1 MKHLNL
7 RTLTRGLP
15 PHERAARTARQ
26 RLPPATPT
34 QPATIP
40 RPQPQWRPAWSSSPC
55 QPLT

>member
-15 PHERAARTARQ
+15 PHERAARK
-26 RLPPATPT
+26 RLPLAATRPAT
-34 QPATIP
+34 QPAAPTHN
-40 RPQPQWRPAWSSSPC
+40 QPQWHSAWSSSPC